1 MMILAVFRSRAQ
13 SVDFAGR
20 LLTYGVRAETISAP
34 KEAKIGCGLCVR
46 FAENQF
52 VRANAVLKTGKYTSF
67 KGYYKMQFS
76 AGKTSVTPYVK
87 R

>member
-13 SVDFAGR
+13 SVDYAGR

-46 FAENQF
+46 FAESQF

-67 KGYYKMQFS
+67 KGYYKMQFL
-76 AGKTSVTPYVK
+76 AGRTSVTPYVK

>member
-1 MMILAVFRSRAQ
+1 MMILAVFRSRSQ
-13 SVDFAGR
+13 SIDYAGR

-46 FAENQF
+46 FEERQF
-52 VRANAVLKTGKYTSF
+52 ARANAVLRTGKYTSF
-67 KGYYKMQFS
+67 KGYYKIQFIGGES
-76 AGKTSVTPYVK
+76 SITPYAK